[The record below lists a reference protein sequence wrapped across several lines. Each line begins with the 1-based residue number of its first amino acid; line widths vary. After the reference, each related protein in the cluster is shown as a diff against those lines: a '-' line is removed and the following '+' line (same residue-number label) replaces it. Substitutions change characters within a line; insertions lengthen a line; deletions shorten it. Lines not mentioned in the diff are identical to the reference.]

1 MKSSSTNLISR
12 ICLILVAIF
21 AFRPEFTAN
30 AAAYAL
36 GPDSQRQADIPVGRV
51 EKCQFAA
58 SRIFPGTVRDYWVY
72 VPAQYEPAQ
81 PACVMIFQDGQG
93 YENTN
98 GDWRVPIVFDNLI
111 AKKEM
116 PVTIGIFINPGVVP
130 PSNTNS
136 LPRFNRS
143 LEYDGLGDHY
153 ARFLLEEILP
163 EVGNKYNLASDG
175 NSRAIAGLS
184 SGAICAFNAAWE
196 RPEAF
201 SRVLS
206 AIGTYV
212 GLRGG
217 NEFPTL
223 IRKTEPKPIRVF
235 LQDGANDLNIYGGS
249 WWLANQEMLSAL
261 EFSGYEVDYVW
272 GQDGHSG
279 RQGGAV
285 LPDAL
290 RWLWKDYPAPI
301 QADVGSRQ
309 PVMDI
314 LSIEEGWQ
322 MVATDSKNVD
332 GVAANG
338 KGEVFF
344 SAAGQIYKVDLSGH
358 ESLFVTNTPEVHGEM
373 FGPDG
378 CLYVCQKGSRRIVKY
393 SPDGNEI
400 VVAEDLDCNDICVLN
415 DGKIYASDPLHQQI
429 WLVLPDRRKQVVDRG
444 FISPNGVRATPDQTF
459 LIVDDS
465 RDRFVYSYGIE
476 PDGSLTNKQPYYHL
490 HVADESAATGAAGMT
505 LDTEGR
511 LYVATS
517 MGIQV
522 CDQAGRVIGI
532 ISSPQPGPLRN
543 MVFGGANHDELFVTC
558 SDKEFVRK
566 TKAHGVFSWQTP
578 FTPPAPKL

>member
-1 MKSSSTNLISR
+1 MKPSTNQVFRL
-12 ICLILVAIF
+12 CLVLSAILLFQLPF
-21 AFRPEFTAN
+21 AVD
-30 AAAYAL
+30 AAEYPL
-36 GPDSQRQADIPVGRV
+36 GPDSQRQNGVPQGRF
-51 EKCQFAA
+51 EKYQFAD
-58 SRIFPGTVRDYWVY
+58 SHIFPGTVRDYWIY
-72 VPAQYEPAQ
+72 VPAQYDPAH

-116 PVTIGIFINPGVVP
+116 PVTIGLFINPGVVP
-130 PSNTNS
+130 AANTNA

-143 LEYDGLGDHY
+143 LEYDGLGDRY

-163 EVGNKYNLASDG
+163 EVEKKYNLAADG

-196 RPEAF
+196 RPESF

-212 GLRGG
+212 GLRGA

-223 IRKTEPKPIRVF
+223 IRKTEPKPLRVF
-235 LQDGANDLNIYGGS
+235 LQDGTNDLNIYGGS
-249 WWLANQEMLSAL
+249 WWLANQEMFSAL
-261 EFSGYEVDYVW
+261 EFSGYEVNHVW
-272 GQDGHSG
+272 GEEGHSG
-279 RQGGAV
+279 HQGGAL

-301 QADVGSRQ
+301 PAGVRSRQ

-314 LSIEEGWQ
+314 ISTDEDWHLVARGFNSVEG
-322 MVATDSKNVD
+322 A
-332 GVAANG
+332 AANE

-344 SAAGQIYKVDLSGH
+344 FDASQIYKIDLSGQTG
-358 ESLFVTNTPEVHGEM
+358 LFVTNSPGAHGEM

-378 CLYVCQKGSRRIVKY
+378 CLYVCQSGSKRIVKY
-393 SPDGNEI
+393 SPDGNEM
-400 VVAEDLDCNDICVLN
+400 VAAEGIDCDDLCVLP
-415 DGKIYASDPLHQQI
+415 DGKIYASDPQHHQI
-429 WLVLPDRRKQVVDRG
+429 WLVLPDGRKQVVDRG
-444 FISPNGVRATPDQTF
+444 LQSPHGIRPTPDQTF
-459 LIVDDS
+459 LIVDDP
-465 RDRFVYSYGIE
+465 RDRFIYSYGIQ
-476 PDGSLTNKQPYYHL
+476 PDNSLNNKQQYYHL
-490 HVADESAATGAAGMT
+490 HITDESPASGAAGMT
-505 LDTEGR
+505 VDTEGR

-532 ISSPQPGPLRN
+532 ISSPPPGPIGSL
-543 MVFGGANHDELFVTC
+543 VFGGAGHDELFATC
-558 SDKEFVRK
+558 HDKVFVRK
-566 TKAHGVFSWQTP
+566 TKAHGVYSWQAP
-578 FTPPAPKL
+578 FKPAAPKL